1 MKSNTSFLNVTIFTM
16 VSVHEIYDNIVSA
29 WRTGEEKTLY
39 EMIVI
44 NPDRTVTI
52 MHQIMETTFNPNGSE
67 ESLRKF
73 LTMYVRVDASHSA

>member
-1 MKSNTSFLNVTIFTM
+1 M
-16 VSVHEIYDNIVSA
+16 VSVHEIYDNIVNA

-73 LTMYVRVDASHSA
+73 LTMYVRVDTVHYA

>member
-16 VSVHEIYDNIVSA
+16 VSVHEIHDNIVNA

-44 NPDRTVTI
+44 DPDRTVTI

-73 LTMYVRVDASHSA
+73 LTMYVRVDEFYSD

>member
-1 MKSNTSFLNVTIFTM
+1 MKSNTSFLHVTIFTM
-16 VSVHEIYDNIVSA
+16 VSVHEIYDNIVNA

-44 NPDRTVTI
+44 NPDKTVTI

-73 LTMYVRVDASHSA
+73 LTMYVRVDTVHYA

>member
-1 MKSNTSFLNVTIFTM
+1 MKSNTSFLHVTIFTM
-16 VSVHEIYDNIVSA
+16 VSVHEIHDNIVNA

-73 LTMYVRVDASHSA
+73 LTMYVRVDEFYSD

>member
-1 MKSNTSFLNVTIFTM
+1 M
-16 VSVHEIYDNIVSA
+16 VSVHEIHENIVNA

-44 NPDRTVTI
+44 NPDGTVTI
-52 MHQIMETTFNPNGSE
+52 KHRLMETNFNPNGSE

-73 LTMYVRVDASHSA
+73 LEMYVRVDTLHYA

>member
-1 MKSNTSFLNVTIFTM
+1 MKSNTSVLHMTIFTM
-16 VSVHEIYDNIVSA
+16 VSVHEIYDNVVDT

-52 MHQIMETTFNPNGSE
+52 KHQIMETNFNPHGSE

-73 LTMYVRVDASHSA
+73 LTMYVRVNEFYSD

>member
-1 MKSNTSFLNVTIFTM
+1 MKSNTSFFNVTIFTM
-16 VSVHEIYDNIVSA
+16 VSVHEIHDNIVNA

-52 MHQIMETTFNPNGSE
+52 MHQLMETTFNPNGSE

-73 LTMYVRVDASHSA
+73 LLLSISLK

>member
-1 MKSNTSFLNVTIFTM
+1 M
-16 VSVHEIYDNIVSA
+16 VSAHEIHENIVNA

-44 NPDRTVTI
+44 NPGGTVTI
-52 MHQIMETTFNPNGSE
+52 MGQIMETTFNPNGSE

>member
-1 MKSNTSFLNVTIFTM
+1 MKSNTSVLHVTIFTM

-29 WRTGEEKTLY
+29 WRIGGKKTLY

-44 NPDRTVTI
+44 NPSGTVTI
-52 MHQIMETTFNPNGSE
+52 MHQIMETTFDPNGSE

-73 LTMYVRVDASHSA
+73 LTMYVRVDTVHSA

>member
-16 VSVHEIYDNIVSA
+16 VSVHEIYDNIVNA

-73 LTMYVRVDASHSA
+73 LKMYVRVDEFYSD

>member
-1 MKSNTSFLNVTIFTM
+1 MKSNTSVLHMTIFTM
-16 VSVHEIYDNIVSA
+16 VSVHEIYDNVVDT

-52 MHQIMETTFNPNGSE
+52 KHQIMETNFNPNGSE

-73 LTMYVRVDASHSA
+73 LTMYVRVNEFYSD

>member
-1 MKSNTSFLNVTIFTM
+1 MKSNTSFLHVTIFTM
-16 VSVHEIYDNIVSA
+16 VSVHEIYDHVVDT

-52 MHQIMETTFNPNGSE
+52 KHQIMETNFNPNGSE

-73 LTMYVRVDASHSA
+73 LTMYVRVNEFYSD

>member
-16 VSVHEIYDNIVSA
+16 VSVHEIHDNIVNA

-44 NPDRTVTI
+44 NPSGTVTI

-73 LTMYVRVDASHSA
+73 LTMYVRVI

>member
-1 MKSNTSFLNVTIFTM
+1 MKSNTSFLHVTIFTM
-16 VSVHEIYDNIVSA
+16 VSVHEIYDNIVNA

-44 NPDRTVTI
+44 NPDGTVTI
-52 MHQIMETTFNPNGSE
+52 KHRLMETNFNPNGSE

-73 LTMYVRVDASHSA
+73 LEMYVRVDTLHYA

>member
-1 MKSNTSFLNVTIFTM
+1 MTIFTM
-16 VSVHEIYDNIVSA
+16 VSVHEIYDNVVDT

-52 MHQIMETTFNPNGSE
+52 KHQIMETNFNPNGSE

-73 LTMYVRVDASHSA
+73 LTMYVRVNEFYSD

>member
-1 MKSNTSFLNVTIFTM
+1 MKSNTSFLHVTIFTM
-16 VSVHEIYDNIVSA
+16 VSVHEIYDNIVNA

-73 LTMYVRVDASHSA
+73 LTMYVRVDTVHYA